1 MAVAVGTE
9 RSFSIRFK
17 AAREGRQSIKERS
30 TKDIPLSKGGNK
42 QKKANQNQ
50 SFQDGEA
57 SGKSLGQEE
66 DGFFFI
72 EGFEI
77 VSYSG

>member
-1 MAVAVGTE
+1 M
-9 RSFSIRFK
+9 RFK
-17 AAREGRQSIKERS
+17 AAIEGRQLIKERR
-30 TKDIPLSKGGNK
+30 TKDITPEGGNK

-66 DGFFFI
+66 DRFFFI
-72 EGFEI
+72 DGSEI
-77 VSYSG
+77 VI

>member
-1 MAVAVGTE
+1 MVVAVGTE
-9 RSFSIRFK
+9 RRRSFFIRFK
-17 AAREGRQSIKERS
+17 AAREGRQSIKERR
-30 TKDIPLSKGGNK
+30 TKDITPKEGNK

-72 EGFEI
+72 KGSES
-77 VSYSG
+77 VV